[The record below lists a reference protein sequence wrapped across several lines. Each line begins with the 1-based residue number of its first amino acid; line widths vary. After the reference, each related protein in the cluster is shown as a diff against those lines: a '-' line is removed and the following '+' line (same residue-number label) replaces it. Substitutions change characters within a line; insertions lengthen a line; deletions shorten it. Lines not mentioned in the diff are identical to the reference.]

1 MESPLGVGCIA
12 RFLDRLHRFYAEAG
26 DSAPEL
32 DALLCHI
39 YECNQLGQPVCS
51 TDLVRALRFGT
62 LPTLNT
68 RLTRMLKSGLVKQVV
83 GSDRRVRFIELT
95 PKGIAT
101 LEQRLEL
108 LHGSGWQR

>member
-1 MESPLGVGCIA
+1 M
-12 RFLDRLHRFYAEAG
+12 
-26 DSAPEL
+26 
-32 DALLCHI
+32 
-39 YECNQLGQPVCS
+39 
-51 TDLVRALRFGT
+51 LR
-62 LPTLNT
+62 
-68 RLTRMLKSGLVKQVV
+68 SGLVKQVV